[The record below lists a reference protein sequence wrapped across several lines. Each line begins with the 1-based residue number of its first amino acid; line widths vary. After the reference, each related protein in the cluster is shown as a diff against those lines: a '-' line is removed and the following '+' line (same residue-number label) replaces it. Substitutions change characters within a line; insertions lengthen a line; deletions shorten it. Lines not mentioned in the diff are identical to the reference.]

1 MSNAGKKVKVHYVGT
16 LDDGTKFDSS
26 RDRNEPLAFTCMAGQ
41 MIKGFDAAVDQMTVG
56 ETRNVH
62 IPAAEAYGERREDLV
77 QTLPIA
83 MMPGA
88 EKLSVGDRVTLATPS
103 GQPFPALV
111 AAKDDT
117 NITFDL
123 NHEMAGKDLN
133 FEIELLEVRHTPGA
147 ELTDGARGRLLDEN
161 PAIPSA
167 PASFWR
173 RSVHFVRDSC
183 GNVPSGARFSPE
195 GRFSSVAPAQRRRH
209 QRTREAPSRA
219 SAPTAGRGCAG
230 WSRSPPRAPRRKG
243 CGPQARPC

>member
-41 MIKGFDAAVDQMTVG
+41 MIKGFDAAVDQMSVG

-111 AAKDDT
+111 AAKDDRT
-117 NITFDL
+117 AQATICNGLVELSGNLGAAFAVGVKDTCLRTD
-123 NHEMAGKDLN
+123 HEVVLLRATDPLDVVPHLLLDFGRSCAGNGFQHMAGDVVSDS
-133 FEIELLEVRHTPGA
+133 EVF
-147 ELTDGARGRLLDEN
+147 RL
-161 PAIPSA
+161 A
-167 PASFWR
+167 
-173 RSVHFVRDSC
+173 
-183 GNVPSGARFSPE
+183 
-195 GRFSSVAPAQRRRH
+195 
-209 QRTREAPSRA
+209 
-219 SAPTAGRGCAG
+219 
-230 WSRSPPRAPRRKG
+230 
-243 CGPQARPC
+243 

>member
-88 EKLSVGDRVTLATPS
+88 EKLSVGDRVTLATPLW
-103 GQPFPALV
+103 PALP
-111 AAKDDT
+111 
-117 NITFDL
+117 
-123 NHEMAGKDLN
+123 
-133 FEIELLEVRHTPGA
+133 RPG
-147 ELTDGARGRLLDEN
+147 
-161 PAIPSA
+161 
-167 PASFWR
+167 
-173 RSVHFVRDSC
+173 RSQ
-183 GNVPSGARFSPE
+183 G
-195 GRFSSVAPAQRRRH
+195 RH
-209 QRTREAPSRA
+209 QHYVRPQPRD
-219 SAPTAGRGCAG
+219 GRQ
-230 WSRSPPRAPRRKG
+230 
-243 CGPQARPC
+243 GPQLRD